1 MPHLDVS
8 NLGRFHTQCVHVAP
22 PKHQDPPGTDQE
34 KNSNHKSAPLPR
46 RGSLVVDAT
55 GQNCQTG
62 KGAMFAR
69 DRAPKVGSLW
79 GNLKILRSARHR
91 PNAPVWSDM
100 GNIGSICGQI
110 RPTRPQHSNFGPS
123 WGPHGFKM
131 VDMAGPRRN
140 PQNTRFHLC
149 FPLFLRIDDA
159 SCWTCLRWA
168 QLGAKLSSK
177 GPPSCATLGMTCTS
191 MRLVSH
197 GFKLR
202 SIRIDLDSASA
213 PTCAQRAHNVPC
225 WTPSGLKLGPCLA
238 QLKAKGRRSWAKY
251 ARCFPPSTRCNYI
264 YIVALPTLG
273 QPGRWSHQKK
283 LAESHHEACRH
294 MIQTRES
301 HPGTASSVF

>member
-1 MPHLDVS
+1 MLIFFFETY
-8 NLGRFHTQCVHVAP
+8 LKLCQCVRASVHVGPTGWPQIPDCAAKTKSVIHATP
-22 PKHQDPPGTDQE
+22 WRLKFGKISHAMRSCCAAKTSRPSRDWPGKE
-34 KNSNHKSAPLPR
+34 FKSQIRPLPR

-149 FPLFLRIDDA
+149 LPLFLRIHDA

-177 GPPSCATLGMTCTS
+177 GPQAVPRWAWL
-191 MRLVSH
+191 
-197 GFKLR
+197 
-202 SIRIDLDSASA
+202 A
-213 PTCAQRAHNVPC
+213 PPC
-225 WTPSGLKLGPCLA
+225 
-238 QLKAKGRRSWAKY
+238 
-251 ARCFPPSTRCNYI
+251 
-264 YIVALPTLG
+264 V
-273 QPGRWSHQKK
+273 
-283 LAESHHEACRH
+283 
-294 MIQTRES
+294 
-301 HPGTASSVF
+301 